1 MLELG
6 IIRPSSSS
14 WVSPLHLDPKK
25 SGDWRP
31 CGDYQSLNAKTIPDQ
46 YPLPNI
52 QDFTSA
58 LDGTRAFSK
67 TDLVRAFHQIPVAE
81 EDIPKTAITTPFG
94 LFEFLRIPFGLQNA
108 AQTSQ
113 RFIGTHTRGL
123 QSNTTISLEIC
134 SGAAMVHHP
143 LPPSRS
149 HKQLRGASC
158 GYRHEQTFVSVAHQ
172 AHGHMIRL
180 AVPNVI

>member
-1 MLELG
+1 M
-6 IIRPSSSS
+6 
-14 WVSPLHLDPKK
+14 SPLHLDPKK
-25 SGDWRP
+25 SGYWRP

-81 EDIPKTAITTPFG
+81 EDIPKRGITTPFG
-94 LFEFLRIPFGLQNA
+94 LFEFLRIPFGVFKTLHRRH
-108 AQTSQ
+108 S
-113 RFIGTHTRGL
+113 GSSTHTRGL

-134 SGAAMVHHP
+134 SGAVMVHHP

-158 GYRHEQTFVSVAHQ
+158 GP
-172 AHGHMIRL
+172 
-180 AVPNVI
+180 AVNRTS